1 MIYNNSFN
9 LNNTALRITV
19 KRATMKK
26 AFLISLFLMSFLN
39 SYSSDKKDL
48 LNLIDKY
55 RASCDEMIV
64 GDTITYLPLKNER
77 NGKMIEKFGDKPI
90 QYVITKI
97 DKESHRKKAL
107 TWRNE
112 WTIQEVGSNN
122 RVKIVI
128 FVGNEEALRKEYVSY
143 TWDDEACYYDLPFFH
158 NYEQWKKELI
168 GVSFTHPL
176 IKATYEIVDAS
187 IRNDQFVNVVNSI
200 DKKQRTYPLEF
211 VEKYCF
217 KEDLSGAFRTYLAK
231 VEKPENPEIKYGQ
244 IEVVKDSVEKYSY
257 EDEIM
262 KITIHGDA
270 TKFNFILE
278 NKTTYT
284 LSFPW
289 ERAIFVDMLGYTSK
303 VMHNGIKY
311 SEKESSLPAS
321 TIIRGAKLKDV
332 AIPTENVN
340 YSESL
345 KEWTVGSMYPQEP
358 TDELYKVQLMLPI
371 QVKDVVNDYI
381 FSFDIR
387 YVPNHPERFK
397 NSDFFLKKK

>member
-1 MIYNNSFN
+1 
-9 LNNTALRITV
+9 
-19 KRATMKK
+19 MKK

-55 RASCDEMIV
+55 RVSCDEMIV
-64 GDTITYLPLKNER
+64 GDTITYLPLENER
-77 NGKMIEKFGDKPI
+77 NWKMIKKFGDKPI

-128 FVGNEEALRKEYVSY
+128 FVGDEEALRKEYVSY
-143 TWDDEACYYDLPFFH
+143 FWDDEACYYDLPFYH
-158 NYEQWKKELI
+158 NYEQWKKEFI

-176 IKATYEIVDAS
+176 IKATYEIVDVS
-187 IRNDQFVNVVNSI
+187 INDNDQFANVVNSI
-200 DKKQRTYPLEF
+200 DKKQHTYLLKDVEEF
-211 VEKYCF
+211 CF
-217 KEDLSGAFRTYLAK
+217 LEDLSGAYRTNLVK

-244 IEVVKDSVEKYSY
+244 IEVVEDSVEKYSY

-270 TKFNFILE
+270 EKFNFILE
-278 NKTTYT
+278 NKTPYT
-284 LSFPW
+284 ILFPW
-289 ERAIFVDMLGYTSK
+289 ERAIFVDKLGYTSK

-332 AIPTENVN
+332 AIPTENV
-340 YSESL
+340 YYDELL
-345 KEWTVGSMYPQEP
+345 KVWTVGSMYPQKP
-358 TDELYKVQLMLPI
+358 TDELYQVQLMLPI

-381 FSFDIR
+381 FTFDIR
-387 YVPNHPERFK
+387 YVPKHPERFK
-397 NSDFFLKKK
+397 NEKFFLDKK